1 MGTFFLCKNKNADI
15 TLGCIL
21 LFLITALAFTPLTA
35 FASNFKKKVTKIEVK
50 GNKRTKV
57 RLILDELT
65 FSPGDQINEEDIE
78 NRRQNLLN
86 LELFS
91 KVEFKETATAIEGTI
106 SVKIILKEKWSVLP
120 LPIISRTSDADVRL
134 GLRYEDFNLGGR
146 GHYLVVKA
154 YNKWANDLD
163 DDLGG
168 YYSATVET
176 TNFLWHDLIFSPEFT
191 KGKSLE
197 EKYSEGDLIST
208 YKDTQESYSIKLGKE
223 FDDLAFGIDY
233 TSGRHDYTYLSG
245 LPQPLFDIV
254 IKSFG
259 FFATYTKVNNL
270 GSYTYEGYEIS
281 FHVSDYNE
289 IFGSDV
295 NAVSYNAVFRQ
306 YFPLGNRKN
315 FAYRMEGTLVTGE
328 KVEDVLTSVGGSTSL
343 RGYESGEFEGD
354 RMLLFN
360 TEYRAPLTDNYWG
373 GVAFIDAGNAWQEG
387 SSMNVGDLNWGVG
400 IGLRLFIKELVQGIG
415 RADFAYNVSQKS
427 YKSYFGV
434 RHTF

>member
-1 MGTFFLCKNKNADI
+1 M
-15 TLGCIL
+15 
-21 LFLITALAFTPLTA
+21 LFLITALVLTPLTT
-35 FASNFKKKVTKIEVK
+35 FASNFKRKVAKIEVK
-50 GNKRTKV
+50 GNKRTKT
-57 RLILDELT
+57 RFIMEELT
-65 FSPGDQINEEDIE
+65 FSPGDQISDEDIE
-78 NRRQNLLN
+78 NSRQQLLN

-91 KVEFKETATAIEGTI
+91 KIEFKETTTEIEGTI
-106 SVKIILKEKWSVLP
+106 SIKIILKEKWSILP

-146 GHYLVVKA
+146 GHYLVVKV
-154 YNKWANDLD
+154 YNNWANDLD

-176 TNFLWHDLIFSPEFT
+176 TNFLWHDLIFSPAFT

-208 YKDTQESYSIKLGKE
+208 YQDTQESYSIKLGKE

-233 TSGRHDYTYLSG
+233 TSRRNDYTYLSG
-245 LPQPLFDIV
+245 LTQPLFDIV
-254 IKSFG
+254 VKSFG
-259 FFATYTKVNNL
+259 FFSTYSKVNNL
-270 GSYTYEGYEIS
+270 GSYTYEGYEFS
-281 FHVSDYNE
+281 FYTSVYNK
-289 IFGSDV
+289 ILGSDV
-295 NAVSYNAVFRQ
+295 NAVSYNAVFSQ
-306 YFPLGNRKN
+306 FIPLDDRKN
-315 FAYRMEGTLVTGE
+315 FAYRLEGTLVTGE

-354 RMLLFN
+354 RMLRFN
-360 TEYRAPLTDNYWG
+360 TEYRVPLTDNYWG

-400 IGLRLFIKELVQGIG
+400 FGLRLFIKELVQGIG

>member
-1 MGTFFLCKNKNADI
+1 M
-15 TLGCIL
+15 
-21 LFLITALAFTPLTA
+21 LFLITALVLTPLTT
-35 FASNFKKKVTKIEVK
+35 FASNFKRKVAKIEVK
-50 GNKRTKV
+50 GNKRTKT
-57 RLILDELT
+57 RFIMEELT
-65 FSPGDQINEEDIE
+65 FSPGDQISDEDIE
-78 NRRQNLLN
+78 NSRQQLLN

-91 KVEFKETATAIEGTI
+91 KIEFKETTTEIEGTI
-106 SVKIILKEKWSVLP
+106 SIKIILKEKWSILP

-146 GHYLVVKA
+146 GHYLVVKV

-168 YYSATVET
+168 YYSARVET

-197 EKYSEGDLIST
+197 EQYSEGDLIST
-208 YKDTQESYSIKLGKE
+208 YQDTQESYSIKLGKE

-245 LPQPLFDIV
+245 QAQPLFDIV

-259 FFATYTKVNNL
+259 FFATYSKVNNL
-270 GSYTYEGYEIS
+270 GSYTYDGYEIS
-281 FHVSDYNE
+281 FRVSDYNE

-295 NAVSYNAVFRQ
+295 NAVSYNASFSQ
-306 YFPLGNRKN
+306 FFPLGEGEN
-315 FAYRMEGTLVTGE
+315 FAYRLEGALVTGE
-328 KVEDVLTSVGGSTSL
+328 KVEGVLASVGGATSL
-343 RGYESGEFEGD
+343 RGYESGEFKGD
-354 RMLLFN
+354 RMLSFN
-360 TEYRAPLTDNYWG
+360 TEYRFPLTDNYWG
-373 GVAFIDAGNAWQEG
+373 GVAFIDAGNAWKER
-387 SSMNVGDLNWGVG
+387 SSMNLGDLNWGVG
-400 IGLRLFIKELVQGIG
+400 FGLRFFIKQLVQGIG